1 MTDSSLHPPEEHA
14 HHGPTFRLYV
24 VIALA
29 LAVFTIVSFIANQL
43 VLQGNITVY
52 AAFVV
57 ILGVAI
63 VKATLVGMY
72 YMHLKYE
79 WGKLYFMI
87 IPAFILAAMMMV
99 VLMPDIVVAWHHE
112 PETSLPA
119 PAAHHQQ

>member
-1 MTDSSLHPPEEHA
+1 MADS
-14 HHGPTFRLYV
+14 HHHDHRGPTFALYIG
-24 VIALA
+24 IALA
-29 LAVFTIVSFIANQL
+29 LSIFTLVSFAANQL
-43 VLQGNITVY
+43 VLQGALT
-52 AAFVV
+52 AFTAFVI

-99 VLMPDIVVAWHHE
+99 VLMPDIVVAWHMDKE
-112 PETSLPA
+112 MSV
-119 PAAHHQQ
+119 PAAHK